1 MIKIANG
8 IVLPWHGEECCLCWR
23 HTGDLWKESQ
33 AQLELAHCDCQW
45 HGESFQQPGSNHK
58 REMMILKVQT
68 DIDDAQFMYIL
79 IDENDINVITLE
91 ETFEAILHFTDGSI
105 CIHKEVLHI
114 KKSDLNVNYIAFLL
128 LLSTTIKFGC
138 LFLFISP
145 IPPKRKPTQVS

>member
-1 MIKIANG
+1 MI
-8 IVLPWHGEECCLCWR
+8 
-23 HTGDLWKESQ
+23 
-33 AQLELAHCDCQW
+33 
-45 HGESFQQPGSNHK
+45 
-58 REMMILKVQT
+58 ILKAQT
-68 DIDDAQFMYIL
+68 DIDDAQFTHIL

-105 CIHKEVLHI
+105 CAHKEVLHI
-114 KKSDLNVNYIAFLL
+114 KKSDINGNYKIAFLL